1 MPPTVPPP
9 RKPVAATDPVRQWYE
24 HELGWATASG
34 PPAQLVTGLRFDALE
49 LPAEAG
55 FAVLRRIGTT
65 VPSGPVALAGDTVWL
80 LVAAGSADELPG
92 LLQWLEWGGLAHDLR
107 AVGAGGRIPAPLPPG
122 WSGPREAAVWLRP
135 PGPRCEVEP
144 TLPALPVLTALGEHS
159 TASGN
164 GFAVGPDLVRLV
176 ETAATQCHRLRLLR
190 ASAQPLAFS

>member
-1 MPPTVPPP
+1 MPPTVPFP
-9 RKPVAATDPVRQWYE
+9 RKPVAAADPVRRWYE
-24 HELGWATASG
+24 NELGWATASE

-55 FAVLRRIGTT
+55 FAALRRIGTT
-65 VPSGPVALAGDTVWL
+65 VPTGPVALAGDTVRL

-122 WSGPREAAVWLRP
+122 WPGPREAAVWLRP

-144 TLPALPVLTALGEHS
+144 TLPALTALGAHS